1 MATEIIQKIWYRVA
15 ENKVTPHRVLKTTN
29 TLVYYVCRFTGETL
43 NEYKESKKNSW
54 FESEKAAYAYLQ
66 SRYVE
71 EIDEVNKEIEV
82 LVKKLNELNAG
93 LAEASEVLR
102 YLK

>member
-1 MATEIIQKIWYRVA
+1 MAHNIWYRVA
-15 ENKVTPHRVLKTTN
+15 DNNVTPHRVLKLTN

-43 NEYKESKKNSW
+43 HEYKEAKKNSW
-54 FESEKAAYAYLQ
+54 FETEKAAYAYLQ

-71 EIDEVNKEIEV
+71 EIGEVNKEIET
-82 LVKKLNELNAG
+82 LVRKLNELNAG
-93 LAEASEVLR
+93 LAEAKEVLR